1 MSLKGG
7 FGISLINKT
16 PQELVYITLGNIQ
29 VDYISHP
36 NSVTMDISVGSV
48 QVCYK
53 TIILCLKDVRYCVF
67 KKWGC
72 LTVSE
77 SGSIGIPLKNFHHW
91 HQIFL
96 FEYGILYT
104 GKFSPPF
111 YFCPFHPLT
120 WGWIKNWANWVIYKG
135 LCKKI
140 GEWGN
145 SRLDESVSDL

>member
-48 QVCYK
+48 QVSHK
-53 TIILCLKDVRYCVF
+53 TIILCLEDVRHCVF
-67 KKWGC
+67 QKSRC

-77 SGSIGIPLKNFHHW
+77 SGSIGITLKIFHH
-91 HQIFL
+91 
-96 FEYGILYT
+96 
-104 GKFSPPF
+104 
-111 YFCPFHPLT
+111 
-120 WGWIKNWANWVIYKG
+120 
-135 LCKKI
+135 
-140 GEWGN
+140 
-145 SRLDESVSDL
+145 